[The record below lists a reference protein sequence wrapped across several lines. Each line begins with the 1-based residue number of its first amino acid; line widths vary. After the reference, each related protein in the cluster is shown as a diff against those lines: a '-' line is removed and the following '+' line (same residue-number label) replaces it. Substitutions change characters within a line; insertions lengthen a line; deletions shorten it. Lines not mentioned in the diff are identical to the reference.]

1 MCEKCWGEA
10 YGRTKYDPL
19 KSQAEHYRDIL
30 REKAERYVLRQNSE
44 GMIQDEST

>member
-30 REKAERYVLRQNSE
+30 REKAERGEVCTEAEQRGE
-44 GMIQDEST
+44 ATR